1 MPNLS
6 DYNPAVKYGANLDV
20 NANLADVRDQNDNEV
35 VEFEGVASA
44 VNYIHIE
51 NAATGA
57 NPRISGTGEAD
68 LGITFLNDQAEE
80 IVIMDAAASA
90 VNEITFTNAAT
101 AADPSAAATGD
112 DTNINFQLTPKGTGI
127 VLLASRS
134 NGTEAAGSVTINAQ
148 RGRITTSAL
157 TTSSATVYNFD
168 FVNNKLIGKDH
179 PVLLTVS
186 GGGNTGGRPFV
197 FVNKLDAVGSAQ
209 ISVGNAGVAVLN
221 GTVVISFLVI

>member
-1 MPNLS
+1 MNVLEKTDKVLTQPVCDHCLGRQFAQLLS
-6 DYNPAVKYGANLDV
+6 GYG
-20 NANLADVRDQNDNEV
+20 
-35 VEFEGVASA
+35 
-44 VNYIHIE
+44 
-51 NAATGA
+51 
-57 NPRISGTGEAD
+57 
-68 LGITFLNDQAEE
+68 
-80 IVIMDAAASA
+80 
-90 VNEITFTNAAT
+90 
-101 AADPSAAATGD
+101 
-112 DTNINFQLTPKGTGI
+112 
-127 VLLASRS
+127 
-134 NGTEAAGSVTINAQ
+134 NAQ